1 MKRTLKQIGSLFM
14 ALCIVLTM
22 LPMTAFAE
30 TSDKGSGGSLD
41 TSPTIATLA
50 KLDSEAPAQT
60 MDSGTHLGAGGSI
73 TVLAG
78 MDTDIPMRAMEPG
91 APGNELSLAGA
102 QATTVSQSVYNIN
115 DLALPIPDDVLQ
127 IEDGD
132 LKDGVPVFNL
142 GDYDDF
148 KESLANGERFPITI
162 TRPKV
167 GEAGYPVAVRL
178 DSYSGSNDIGF
189 QIFSDETGEETL
201 DLIEFPANVTSKTI
215 YIGQEYSFGDNS
227 RSKGTL
233 TSYLRFYDFD
243 RTTIVTPLIRLETT
257 KQDIE
262 VYKPDLPL
270 VVHAK
275 VASATD
281 FVQQGASRVIEVI
294 FKDRKNSFSYFDR
307 GFCEVTENL
316 TLNLKNSDQTRA
328 LKPVEAV
335 GSILSSATFVIPADD
350 PINNEWEVVS
360 ITGIKN
366 AADGSVF
373 DFTYSAD
380 DYETEIDVAASAFEY
395 DGEPVF
401 GPVTTDKDTYEGLE
415 SVNVSVPV
423 LNTDEIGFEANFDSW
438 WGQFISL
445 SYDGGQSFIP
455 QSSIRWNSATK
466 SIEAIFTAPENDSDS
481 ALRIAVEL
489 YRGYGEDTLFYRAL
503 FGAFKIIEISAKT
516 IPFVPIESIDVTG
529 TPTTY
534 AEENTEYPLAVS
546 ILPQDATFGGYSWES
561 SNPAR
566 ASVTGGKL
574 VFHEE
579 GKVTLTLRSEEIAY
593 RTEQSLPAN
602 NDVLVKTFTCLAGAP
617 RLSTSSISVG
627 KSDITTAV
635 TARFSDNFDRFEDE
649 WETPMMTYEIRKA
662 DGTIV
667 KSGNATRE
675 DDTTEVN
682 LTFDD
687 VTPKIVSLYESGAF
701 KPAYTVTLTAT
712 AGTEST
718 SATANVY
725 ITPPPVTMESLTEAS
740 NALVGE
746 PAAFDY
752 RIKNLLPGYA
762 SHYVITGGGDQ
773 EQGGLTNPSEETDPA
788 TGLITLTGSVILTP
802 AAQSG
807 VSEYRIISVY
817 ANNKDERPQVI
828 SKWINVVDQST
839 ARMSVEFCDGL
850 DGTVINPES
859 GDESDVLYGIRESR
873 IAELTSGSAYNSQAI
888 YEYLNRMIHTKT
900 LKVVVPRE
908 WGQLEASGALGPVTG
923 NQDISLYLTDEDI
936 GKRVRLS
943 WKNVSTTKE
952 FTFTEDDISGKV
964 YAFQL
969 VGAQSLQPVSISY
982 INGADQAMEKSVTP
996 YNGHVI
1002 FYEASGIKGDV
1013 WMSQQSDTGSY
1024 RFASI
1029 VSPKSLSKS
1038 YRNWAREYD
1047 QATMVVSSLATNH
1060 RYINGNSAQAF
1071 TAETVIMSEPMASFS
1086 HAGNIVPTI
1095 VRYCAIDDEGNIITG
1110 TKGETSTASGSG
1122 SFQLPF
1128 RALYENPGSRL
1139 MVELEYSVAVGTRTQ
1154 LEYYDVKTLEEN
1166 LRYGKENTY
1175 VITVSGY
1182 LQKLTVTGTDG
1193 QSRNLPISS
1202 KIVTNYMPGDIMEV
1216 HLATG
1221 ARAIRSASLD
1231 IVNYQS
1237 VSDGNG
1243 KVSHWE
1249 PDFTAT
1255 SPAVGIVETDWEGF
1269 TPNKYTTLQFR
1280 PATGQMTPGLVTQ
1293 MFLNV
1298 VFQDGTS
1305 DKYSMGWGQMADQG
1319 TAGQV
1324 KKITDLLKSQKFIH
1338 EEQRVMRMGDA
1349 KIKENT
1355 RDVKVE
1361 GVKVTFDED
1370 VAALFDE
1377 IKVDFTFPQEN
1388 PSNPFI
1394 FEVTRRGN
1402 EYDIRGY
1409 VNASIMNQAGWVNL
1423 TDRWQNASYND
1434 LFETTKQEVNTAFR
1448 DFSSM
1453 GSFPGIKG
1461 YLEGKA
1467 TMTPGGDIRITFHE
1481 GRIATQAQLLY
1492 KPSDLFDLGYYCEWG
1507 IAFEGMVRT
1516 KMEIEAPDNGGN
1528 PACPLNFNL
1537 VETSDVEINV
1547 LTGSNAVSFDVG
1559 VYALDI
1565 GLHGGIEASYR
1576 QKSIYRPYAKDAQ
1589 KMQRG
1594 VYFSTSGDLMAR
1606 NYNRIQ
1612 TDILD
1617 FPEVTER
1624 IWSIWNSRVLYYGR
1638 PLYGFCSFQVP
1649 NDTSNP
1655 LNWNYKPNISQK
1667 SALPMA
1673 GATATSFGMDSREV
1687 GQSGLDVNGLDS
1699 RGASGRG
1706 LDISGQDSTGLTVN
1720 SNASLSE
1727 ELSLV
1732 TYATAGDYKP
1742 NLTLLSA
1749 LPMTGTAAPFGLLA
1763 SGLGVEDLDSISV
1776 SASGLNASEFGA
1788 SSAASLPRELSADPF
1803 AAARYYKNGTDMVY
1817 RDSSGK
1823 IKTSGIDGAGIVEI
1837 AGSGFGLDIAS
1848 DKSGSTVA
1856 VWGSYRDGLQSTL
1869 DSLSEGEKLRYAAG
1883 MTEIKAG
1890 TYNGTNWD
1898 IQTLTNNEMMDI
1910 NPKAAT
1916 NGSNSV
1922 VVWTQGKLDDS
1933 LINND
1938 PPIIGISETRLM
1950 FAQHK
1955 GTTWSE
1961 PAQLYLPSDG
1971 KISEYTIA
1979 MADDGSALVTVAMD
1993 NGKIVIIRI
2002 SSDAAVTVIN
2012 NSLPAAS
2019 KTSLN
2024 YNGKTY
2030 TLACCNTSSM
2040 AFALYEL
2047 SANGFVMNTTFT
2059 DVPTGIGEDFRLFRD
2074 WSATGMK
2081 ASVLVWPG
2089 FSEDENS
2096 EARIF
2101 ASRMLAAESENTMLV
2116 TPPITAAAIEMPSTT
2131 GDDAEAGV
2139 HVFSYDAYI
2148 QGNDLKLL
2156 TVFGASKTGESGGN
2170 VYLEEAQV
2178 QYKNTVEADSG
2189 MNDISGLM
2197 PEIKTNFD
2205 IKVKNTGFMP
2215 ITSIDVRIGSGESS
2229 VNTVRV
2235 LPNEETVVTA
2245 PFIPTRDL
2253 PDSVGYTATAVFGDG
2268 SEAIA
2273 TGSISLLQA
2282 DIAAEMILLTQ
2293 ENDAYV
2299 IEALISNNTPFS
2311 LSSRTVIAGI
2321 YQDPFGKVPVT
2332 EERVDG
2338 SNLESGTLGTSVLVD
2353 LAFAN
2358 AQHLPQLLYLI
2369 AKAYDS
2375 SNNEIPDKDS
2385 MNNILTITNS
2395 VVESSSDTGDDD
2407 ESSTDPGDDGGSSSN
2422 PGDNDGGSSSSGD
2435 SSSGST
2441 STNTTTSARAPG
2453 QSVIGMTSVTA
2464 SAGANGAASTT
2475 IPDKAITD
2483 AIAMAKAQDETANS
2497 IAVGLNV
2504 TMPAGA
2510 TSLTATLTRSS
2521 LNSLVGTGVSQLELS
2536 GSPVSLGLDLKA
2548 LQEIQKRS
2556 SGDISI
2562 TIAPATELSNETK
2575 ALIGNRPVY
2584 NIAISS
2590 IKDDK
2595 TVNVTSLGN
2604 GTATLSI
2611 PYTPGSNEAI
2621 GYLFGVYVDANGKAL
2636 RIPDSTYDANSGSLL
2651 MPTNHFSV
2659 YGVGYTAPSARFTD
2673 IGTHWGKEAIDY
2685 VVGRGLLKGIS
2696 ETAFDPNTAMT
2707 RGMLVTVLGRLA
2719 GADVT
2724 AYTTSSFTDV
2734 ASDKYYTPYIEWAY
2748 KQNVVKGIGNQ
2759 RFDPDRAITREEIAM
2774 IFANYAKATGYTLPV
2789 TGNTTGYEDTSSIG
2803 SIYKTAVTAIQQ
2815 AGIMIGGTDNRFNP
2829 KSNATRAEVSTML
2842 YRYVRLTI
2850 EPATAQGWVLNDAG
2864 QWLCYKD
2871 SKALTGTRIIDGV
2884 KYFFETNGVL
2894 RTGWV
2899 KDGDNWR
2906 CYSGNKMLVGFT
2918 DCSSTQKTYYF
2929 EQDGLMVSDKWLQI
2943 DGRWYYFHVDGA
2955 LARSTIIDGYEID
2968 EDGVRKQ

>member
-1 MKRTLKQIGSLFM
+1 M

-22 LPMTAFAE
+22 LPMTALAK
-30 TSDKGSGGSLD
+30 TADTDSGGSLD
-41 TSPTIATLA
+41 TRTTTATLA

-60 MDSGTHLGAGGSI
+60 MEPGVHLGAGGSI
-73 TVLAG
+73 TTFAG
-78 MDTDIPMRAMEPG
+78 RGTVSIPTMAPG

-102 QATTVSQSVYNIN
+102 QAATVPQSVYALNN
-115 DLALPIPDDVLQ
+115 LALPIPGEVLQ
-127 IEDGD
+127 IEGGV
-132 LKDGVPVFNL
+132 LKDGVPVFDL
-142 GDYDDF
+142 GDYDAF
-148 KESLANGERFPITI
+148 KLKLAKGERFPITI
-162 TRPKV
+162 TRPK
-167 GEAGYPVAVRL
+167 GSEAGYPAAVRL

-189 QIFSDETGEETL
+189 WMFSGETGEETL
-201 DLIEFPANVTSKTI
+201 DFIEFPANVTSKTI
-215 YIGQEYSFGDNS
+215 YIGEEYSSGDNS
-227 RSKGTL
+227 KSRGTL

-243 RTTIVTPLIRLETT
+243 RTTIATPIIWLETT

-262 VYKPDLPL
+262 VDKADLQH

-275 VASATD
+275 VGPVTQ
-281 FVQQGASRVIEVI
+281 FVKQGASRVIEVT

-307 GFCEVTENL
+307 GFCEITEDL
-316 TLNLKNSDQTRA
+316 SLNLKNGDQTRE

-335 GSILSSATFVIPADD
+335 GSILSSASFVIPPND
-350 PINNEWEVVS
+350 PINQEWEIVS

-366 AADGSVF
+366 AADGRVF
-373 DFTYSAD
+373 NFTYSAD
-380 DYETEIDVAASAFEY
+380 DSETEIDVSASTFEY

-401 GPVTTDKDTYEGLE
+401 GPVTTDKETYEGLE

-423 LNTDEIGFEANFDSW
+423 LNADEIGFEADFNSW

-455 QSSIRWNSATK
+455 QSSIHWNSVTK
-466 SIEAIFTAPENDSDS
+466 SIKATFTAPENDSDS
-481 ALRIAVEL
+481 ALRIAAEL
-489 YRGYGEDTLFYRAL
+489 YRGYGEDTLLYRAL
-503 FGAFKIIEISAKT
+503 FGAFKIIEISAET
-516 IPFVPIESIDVTG
+516 IPFVPIESIDVNG
-529 TPTTY
+529 IPTTN
-534 AEENTEYPLAVS
+534 AEKNTEYPLTVS
-546 ILPQDATFGGYSWES
+546 ILPQDATFSGYDWVS

-566 ASVTGGKL
+566 AGVTGGKL

-579 GKVTLTLRSEEIAY
+579 GKVTLTLRAEETAY
-593 RTEQSLPAN
+593 RAEQGLPAN
-602 NDVLVKTFTCLAGAP
+602 DDVLVKTFTCLAGAP
-617 RLSTSSISVG
+617 RLTTGSISVG
-627 KSDITTAV
+627 KSDITAAV

-649 WETPMMTYEIRKA
+649 WETPMTTYEIRKA

-675 DDTTEVN
+675 NDVTEVS

-687 VTPKIVSLYESGAF
+687 ITPKTVSLYESGAF
-701 KPAYTVTLTAT
+701 KPAYTITLTAT

-740 NALVGE
+740 NTLVGE
-746 PAAFDY
+746 PATFNFQ
-752 RIKNLLPGYA
+752 IKNLLPEYA

-773 EQGGLTNPSEETDPA
+773 EQGELTNPSEETDPA
-788 TGLITLTGSVILTP
+788 TGLITLTGSVVFTP
-802 AAQSG
+802 TVQSD
-807 VSEYRIISVY
+807 VSEFRIITVY
-817 ANNKDERPQVI
+817 ANNKDERPQAI

-850 DGTVINPES
+850 DGTVINPEA
-859 GDESDVLYGIRESR
+859 GDEPDVLYGIRESR
-873 IAELTSGSAYNSQAI
+873 IAGLVNGSAYNSQAV

-908 WGQLEASGALGPVTG
+908 WGQMEASGTSSPVTG
-923 NQDISLYLTDEDI
+923 NQDISLYLTGEDI

-943 WKNVSTTKE
+943 WENVSTAKE

-982 INGADQAMEKSVTP
+982 KNGAAQAVEKTVTP
-996 YNGHVI
+996 YNGYVI
-1002 FYEASGIKGDV
+1002 LYEPSGINGEV
-1013 WMSQQSDTGSY
+1013 WMSQESDTGSY
-1024 RFASI
+1024 RFASAAN
-1029 VSPKSLSKS
+1029 PASLGKT
-1038 YRNWAREYD
+1038 YRSWVREYD
-1047 QATMVVSSLATNH
+1047 QASMVVSTLATDH
-1060 RYINGNSAQAF
+1060 RYITGNSAPAF
-1071 TAETVIMSEPMASFS
+1071 TAQSVVMSEPMASFS
-1086 HAGNIVPTI
+1086 CAGNITPTI
-1095 VRYCAIDDEGNIITG
+1095 VRYCAIDNERRIITG
-1110 TKGETSTASGSG
+1110 TKGETSAASGSG

-1139 MVELEYSVAVGTRTQ
+1139 MVELEYTVAGATRTQ

-1166 LRYGKENTY
+1166 LRYGKANSY
-1175 VITVSGY
+1175 AIKVSGY

-1202 KIVTNYMPGDIMEV
+1202 KIVTNYMPGDTMEV

-1237 VSDGNG
+1237 VSDDNG

-1255 SPAVGIVETDWEGF
+1255 FPAIGIVETDWAGF

-1319 TAGQV
+1319 TAEYA
-1324 KKITDLLKSQKFIH
+1324 KKIIDLLKSQKFIH
-1338 EEQRVMRMGDA
+1338 EEQRVLRMGDA

-1361 GVKVTFDED
+1361 GVKVTFNED
-1370 VAALFDE
+1370 VAALFDK

-1394 FEVTRRGN
+1394 FEVTRRGDV
-1402 EYDIRGY
+1402 YDIRGY
-1409 VNASIMNQAGWVNL
+1409 VNASIMNRAGWVNL
-1423 TDRWQNASYND
+1423 TDRWSNASYND
-1434 LFETTKQEVNTAFR
+1434 LFNTTKQEVNTAFR

-1467 TMTPGGDIRITFHE
+1467 VVTPGGDIRITFHE

-1516 KMEIEAPDNGGN
+1516 KMKIEAPDKGGN

-1537 VETSDVEINV
+1537 VETSDVKMNV
-1547 LTGSNAVSFDVG
+1547 LTGSNALSFDVG

-1594 VYFSTSGDLMAR
+1594 VSFSTSGDLMAR

-1624 IWSIWNSRVLYYGR
+1624 VWSIWNSRILYFGR
-1638 PLYGFCSFQVP
+1638 PLYGFCSYQVP

-1655 LNWNYKPNISQK
+1655 LNWNYKPNISSK

-1673 GATATSFGMDSREV
+1673 GVTAASFGMDASGAV
-1687 GQSGLDVNGLDS
+1687 SSVFGADGLDA

-1706 LDISGQDSTGLTVN
+1706 LDISGQDSTGLTAN
-1720 SNASLSE
+1720 INASLFE
-1727 ELSLV
+1727 ELSSV
-1732 TYATAGDYKP
+1732 TYAAAGNYKP

-1749 LPMTGTAAPFGLLA
+1749 LPVPGTAAPFGLLA
-1763 SGLGVEDLDSISV
+1763 SGLG
-1776 SASGLNASEFGA
+1776 ASD
-1788 SSAASLPRELSADPF
+1788 AASLPRELSADPF

-1823 IKTSGIDGAGIVEI
+1823 IKTSGIDGSGTVEI
-1837 AGSGFGLDIAS
+1837 ADSGFGLDIAS
-1848 DKSGSTVA
+1848 DKIGRTVA
-1856 VWGSYRDGLQSTL
+1856 VWGSYRDELKTKDM
-1869 DSLSEGEKLRYAAG
+1869 DSLGEGEKLMYAAG

-1890 TYNGTNWD
+1890 IHNGTNWD
-1898 IQTLTNNEMMDI
+1898 TQTLTSNEMMDI

-1922 VVWTQGKLDDS
+1922 VVWMQGILDDS
-1933 LINND
+1933 RINND
-1938 PPIIGISETRLM
+1938 PPIIGFSETRLM

-1979 MADDGSALVTVAMD
+1979 MADDGSALATVVMD
-1993 NGKIVIIRI
+1993 SGKIVIIKI

-2012 NSLPAAS
+2012 NSIPSAS
-2019 KTSLN
+2019 KSRLS
-2024 YNGKTY
+2024 YNGSTY
-2030 TLACCNTSSM
+2030 TLACYNTTSM
-2040 AFALYEL
+2040 AITLYEL
-2047 SANGFVMNTTFT
+2047 SVDGFVMNTTFK
-2059 DVPTGIGEDFRLFRD
+2059 DVPTGIGENFGLFRD
-2074 WSATGMK
+2074 GSVTGMK
-2081 ASVLVWPG
+2081 ASVLIWPG
-2089 FSEDENS
+2089 YSEDENS
-2096 EARIF
+2096 QAKLF
-2101 ASRMLAAESENTMLV
+2101 ASRMLAAEGENTVLV
-2116 TPPITAAAIEMPSTT
+2116 TPPITAAAIKMPSTT
-2131 GDDAEAGV
+2131 GEDAETGV

-2156 TVFGASKTGESGGN
+2156 TVFGASKIGESGGS
-2170 VYLEEAQV
+2170 VYLDEAQT
-2178 QYKNTVEADSG
+2178 QIINTIETDSG
-2189 MNDISGLM
+2189 MSDISGLM
-2197 PEIKTNFD
+2197 PGLKTNFN

-2215 ITSIDVRIGSGESS
+2215 ITSIDVKIGGGESS
-2229 VNTVRV
+2229 ANTVCI
-2235 LPNEETVVTA
+2235 LPNGETTVTA
-2245 PFIPTRDL
+2245 PFLPARDL

-2268 SEAIA
+2268 SKSTV

-2282 DIAAEMILLTQ
+2282 DIAAEIISLTQ

-2311 LSSRTVIAGI
+2311 LSGRTVIAGI
-2321 YQDPFGKVPVT
+2321 YQDPFCTVPVK
-2332 EERVDG
+2332 EEQIDG
-2338 SNLESGTLGTSVLVD
+2338 SKFESGALGTSVLVD
-2353 LAFAN
+2353 LTIAN
-2358 AQHLPQLLYLI
+2358 AKDLPQLLYFI

-2395 VVESSSDTGDDD
+2395 VVESSSD
-2407 ESSTDPGDDGGSSSN
+2407 PGDKDGGSSTD
-2422 PGDNDGGSSSSGD
+2422 PGDNDGGSSSGGD
-2435 SSSGST
+2435 SNSGST
-2441 STNTTTSARAPG
+2441 TNITTAPARAPG
-2453 QSVIGMTSVTA
+2453 QSAIGMTFVTA
-2464 SAGANGAASTT
+2464 SAGTNGAASTT

-2483 AIAMAKAQDETANS
+2483 AIAMAMAQDKTAS
-2497 IAVGLNV
+2497 GIAVGLNV

-2521 LNSLVGTGVSQLELS
+2521 LSTLVSAGVSQLELS

-2548 LQEIQKRS
+2548 LQEIQKQS

-2562 TIAPATELSNETK
+2562 TIAPATGLSNETK

-2584 NIAISS
+2584 SINISS
-2590 IKDDK
+2590 IKDGK

-2604 GTATLSI
+2604 GAATLSI
-2611 PYTPGSNEAI
+2611 PYTPDRNEAI

-2673 IGTHWGKEAIDY
+2673 IGTHWAKEAIDY

-2696 ETAFDPNTAMT
+2696 EMAFDPNTAMT

-2759 RFDPDRAITREEIAM
+2759 RFDPDRAITREEIAL
-2774 IFANYAKATGYTLPV
+2774 IFANYANATGYTLPA
-2789 TGNTTGYEDTSSIG
+2789 TGKATAYEDASSIG

-2842 YRYVRLTI
+2842 HRYVRLTI

-2871 SKALTGTRIIDGV
+2871 GKAFTGTQIIDGV
-2884 KYFFETNGVL
+2884 KYFFETNGAL
-2894 RTGWV
+2894 KTGWV

-2918 DCSSTQKTYYF
+2918 DSSSTQKTYYF
-2929 EQDGLMVSDKWLQI
+2929 DQAGLMVSDKWLQI
-2943 DGRWYYFHVDGA
+2943 DSQWYYFDTDGA
-2955 LARSTIIDGYEID
+2955 LARSTIIDGYEVDAD
-2968 EDGVRKQ
+2968 EIRKDKQ